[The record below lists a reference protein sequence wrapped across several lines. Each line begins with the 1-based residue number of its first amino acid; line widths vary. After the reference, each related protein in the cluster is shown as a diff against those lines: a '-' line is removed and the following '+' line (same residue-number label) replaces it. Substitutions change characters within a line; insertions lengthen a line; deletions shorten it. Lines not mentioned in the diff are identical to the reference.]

1 MASGYSAGA
10 VPQEAIGVP
19 SVQLSYNP
27 SAVHGSSAHNS
38 SSVHA
43 PSHAPVVHGPP
54 VPHSSHQGGPPYATP
69 AQVARPAPPQ
79 QLPPANRPQGMHAQ
93 PVSYQSKYG
102 ELLNVIEDLGR
113 EIKPTYAGSKMA
125 QERLKKGIMHART
138 LVRECLAEVDKSA
151 RQ

>member
-1 MASGYSAGA
+1 MASYNTQD
-10 VPQEAIGVP
+10 VKKIE
-19 SVQLSYNP
+19 LSYKP
-27 SAVHGSSAHNS
+27 ALQTHHHQPLHYSS
-38 SSVHA
+38 
-43 PSHAPVVHGPP
+43 
-54 VPHSSHQGGPPYATP
+54 P
-69 AQVARPAPPQ
+69 AQVAAPIQTQQQVSRNIVNNSPQ
-79 QLPPANRPQGMHAQ
+79 FSH
-93 PVSYQSKYG
+93 QSKYG